1 MQFRGQK
8 ILSPLGKGSLFTG
21 WEGMAANGI
30 PYNPCLA
37 NHLIR
42 LRLIFTQHTIWPSGI
57 QKYRQQCVRFCS
69 PIMTR
74 PTKISPLDLKTFLT
88 SCKSSPLQNKY

>member
-42 LRLIFTQHTIWPSGI
+42 LRLILHNILFGPQEYKNIDNNASDFVP
-57 QKYRQQCVRFCS
+57 
-69 PIMTR
+69 P
-74 PTKISPLDLKTFLT
+74 
-88 SCKSSPLQNKY
+88 